1 MSSAV
6 VCANWN
12 SQRNESRE
20 RRFEELATGSS
31 EVAQP
36 DKREGDKIVKSYLE
50 VHTLPPD
57 IVQWPTAYSAS
68 VLCASVLPDTQGRQ
82 PL

>member
-1 MSSAV
+1 M
-6 VCANWN
+6 VCANWKSHN
-12 SQRNESRE
+12 KETLE
-20 RRFEELATGSS
+20 RRFRALATHSP
-31 EVAQP
+31 EVVKP
-36 DKREGDKIVKSYLE
+36 DKGEGDKIVKSYLE
-50 VHTLPPD
+50 VRTLPPD